1 MLDLAATT
9 SVGPPPE
16 RPAPSLPD
24 TVRNFL
30 FESQRRVF
38 LHCRQLLANDGLP
51 GELRSRLA
59 RLANEAEAELTR
71 LAR

>member
-1 MLDLAATT
+1 MLDLAT

-16 RPAPSLPD
+16 RQAPSLPD
-24 TVRNFL
+24 TVRHFL
-30 FESQRRVF
+30 FESQRRVI

-59 RLANEAEAELTR
+59 RLVNEAEAELTR
-71 LAR
+71 PSR